1 MKQKKKTPMLLL
13 PCAVIAAIYGPMT
26 YFACSA
32 DDEFESNYEMETLAK
47 GKMKLSLEPDSN
59 NPYPSANKIY
69 NNTCVRAKMDEVWQ
83 TSLSNSSSSGWREY
97 AFYIYYSFSGD
108 SLYCGQVV
116 SGPIYTSC
124 LDSVFTVPLSQPTNA
139 YEVCAFFH
147 THPTLQYCSVPGNY
161 RKTGPSNQDERF
173 AQANGLPGIVY
184 DFGQPYIYCGISPYS
199 SKSVRFFGPYRRK
212 FN

>member
-1 MKQKKKTPMLLL
+1 MKTNKNTNSMYALLL
-13 PCAVIAAIYGPMT
+13 AAAVLVVGRIWY
-26 YFACSA
+26 ACSA
-32 DDEFESNYEMETLAK
+32 DDEFESNYEMETQAE
-47 GKMKLSLEPDSN
+47 GEMKLSLEPGSN
-59 NPYPSANKIY
+59 NPYPSVDKIY
-69 NNTCVRAKMDEVWQ
+69 KNTCVRAKVDEVWQ

-124 LDSVFTVPLSQPTNA
+124 LDSVFTVPLGQPTNA

-161 RKTGPSNQDERF
+161 RETGPSNQDERF

-199 SKSVRFFGPYRRK
+199 SKSARFFGPYRRK